1 MANKVKAAKKRV
13 RKNDKSRF
21 DRIVRH
27 RQVLEREKY
36 VEKALARTC
45 NIYFICFILSVVLVV
60 GTAIWVFVGSE
71 ASTAL
76 LGMNL
81 AVGLVFAPLSIYQ
94 YNQYQHMAQEVAQ
107 ARQASG
113 FRFPEDYTP
122 RTRQAREKVAN
133 APSNYSMSTL
143 LYGIGTAA
151 AIVVAVYLFSTNAQ
165 LMRST
170 MSLLLAAAVIIVGV
184 ILFVMFLFN
193 LLNYLDARALLKA
206 LIKIEE
212 DAEVEFGYKRG
223 QQTDADDGED
233 EEDDEEGSVVDDAL
247 DVTADAIEEA
257 IEDEVEPV
265 EKEA

>member
-27 RQVLEREKY
+27 RQVLERDKY

-45 NIYFICFILSVVLVV
+45 NIYFVCFLLAVILAV
-60 GTAIWVFVGSE
+60 GTAIYVFVSAE
-71 ASTAL
+71 SSMAL
-76 LGMNL
+76 LGMNV

-133 APSNYSMSTL
+133 APSSYSMTTL
-143 LYGIGTAA
+143 LYACGTAA
-151 AIVVAVYLFSTNAQ
+151 AIGVAIYLFSSNTQ

-170 MSLLLAAAVIIVGV
+170 TSLLLVAAVVIVGV
-184 ILFVMFLFN
+184 IMFVMFLLN
-193 LLNYLDARALLKA
+193 LLNYIDARALLKA

-223 QQTDADDGED
+223 QLAVSDDDEGED
-233 EEDDEEGSVVDDAL
+233 EDVADEDVDEA
-247 DVTADAIEEA
+247 ADAVERAAEEA
-257 IEDEVEPV
+257 ADEAADAVA
-265 EKEA
+265 KES

>member
-1 MANKVKAAKKRV
+1 MANKAKAAKKRV

-45 NIYFICFILSVVLVV
+45 NIYFICFILSVVLAV
-60 GTAIWVFVGSE
+60 GTAIWVFVSSE
-71 ASTAL
+71 SNMVL

-81 AVGLVFAPLSIYQ
+81 AVGLVFAPLSVYQ

-133 APSNYSMSTL
+133 APSNYSMTTL
-143 LYGIGTAA
+143 LCGVGTAV
-151 AIVVAVYLFSTNAQ
+151 AIAVAIYLFSSDSQ

-170 MSLLLAAAVIIVGV
+170 TSLLLVAAVVIVGV
-184 ILFVMFLFN
+184 ILFIMFLLNF
-193 LLNYLDARALLKA
+193 LNYLDARALMKSLV
-206 LIKIEE
+206 KIEE

-223 QQTDADDGED
+223 QQAVADDED
-233 EEDDEEGSVVDDAL
+233 FEESEGVAEQPIEVAETADEAVDDGSE
-247 DVTADAIEEA
+247 DVDAQ
-257 IEDEVEPV
+257 
-265 EKEA
+265 